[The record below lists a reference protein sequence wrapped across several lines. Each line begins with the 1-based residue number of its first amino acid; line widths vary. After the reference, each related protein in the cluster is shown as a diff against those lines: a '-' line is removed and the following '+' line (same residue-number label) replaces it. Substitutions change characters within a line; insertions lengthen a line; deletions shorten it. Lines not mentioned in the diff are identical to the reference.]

1 MIENIIFYWGDA
13 LVDKKD
19 WKYNERW
26 EETKMY
32 SKPLWNNKQTKPNK
46 QGPWQAYW
54 TLCKTKI

>member
-32 SKPLWNNKQTKPNK
+32 SKPLWNNKQTKPM
-46 QGPWQAYW
+46 
-54 TLCKTKI
+54 TK